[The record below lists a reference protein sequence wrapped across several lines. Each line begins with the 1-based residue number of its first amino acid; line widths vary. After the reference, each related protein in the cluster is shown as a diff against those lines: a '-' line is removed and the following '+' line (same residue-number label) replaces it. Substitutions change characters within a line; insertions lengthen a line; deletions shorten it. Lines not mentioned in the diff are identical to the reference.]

1 MSKRAVYG
9 LLDRSILRRAAA
21 DAFRKLGPRKLVRNP
36 VMFVTG
42 VVAAFVTSIFIR
54 DVAMGR
60 AGFSSPGRLQP
71 GCGSPFF
78 SPILLK
84 PSRKAV
90 AGRKPMH

>member
-42 VVAAFVTSIFIR
+42 VVAAFVTAIFIR

-60 AGFSSPGRLQP
+60 GG
-71 GCGSPFF
+71 
-78 SPILLK
+78 LL
-84 PSRKAV
+84 SC
-90 AGRKPMH
+90 